1 MKMDKSPKKSLK
13 QSISDEPSSRQEL
26 AEAKILKAQ
35 LKAAYQVID
44 EQNERLENV
53 AKKRFAIPTQRQ
65 AKTSKGCYVRVIIP
79 DTHGSQID
87 PAAAAA
93 FIADLDQLQPREII
107 HLGDAID
114 CGGFLAQHHVM
125 GYVAESEYTFE
136 QDVEA
141 ANMFLDRVQAAVPTA
156 SFDLLEGNHDRR
168 IETWCVTQS
177 LRSKIDA
184 SMLKRMFGVD
194 AQLHLSKRG
203 INHFEQGKT
212 YENCRIPATI
222 RRGHCFFTH
231 GTKHGKNA
239 ASAML
244 SRFGANVV
252 FGHVH
257 KLLSASDRTVKDGE
271 IGAWCA
277 GSLCYQQPLWR
288 HSDPT
293 DWCQGYGV
301 QYVRPDGDFLH
312 VNIPIIEGKSFL
324 VQMAKAIGK

>member
-1 MKMDKSPKKSLK
+1 MARQNRLKADLEKLNESRSDNPETKM
-13 QSISDEPSSRQEL
+13 
-26 AEAKILKAQ
+26 LKAQ
-35 LKAAYQVID
+35 LKSAYQIID
-44 EQNERLENV
+44 QQTERLEKV
-53 AKKRFAIPTQRQ
+53 AKTSFNIPTQR
-65 AKTSKGCYVRVIIP
+65 KSRTSKGCYVRVIIP
-79 DTHGSQID
+79 DTHGSAID
-87 PAAAAA
+87 PTAAAA
-93 FIADLDQLQPREII
+93 FLADLDQLAPREII

-114 CGGFLAQHHVM
+114 CGGFLAQHHVW

-136 QDVEA
+136 EDVAA
-141 ANMFLDRVQAAVPTA
+141 ANEFLDRVQKLAPKAT
-156 SFDLLEGNHDRR
+156 FDLLEGNHDRR

-184 SMLKRMFGVD
+184 AMLKRMFGVD

-203 INHFEQGKT
+203 INHFEQGKF
-212 YENCRIPATI
+212 YEGCRIPATI
-222 RRGHCFFTH
+222 RRGRCYFTH
-231 GTKHGKNA
+231 GTRHGKNA

-244 SRFGANVV
+244 NRFGANVV

-271 IGAWCA
+271 IGAWCV
-277 GSLCYQQPLWR
+277 GSLCRQQPLWR

-312 VNIPIIEGKSFL
+312 VNIPIIDGKSYL

>member
-1 MKMDKSPKKSLK
+1 MAKKSTLAKKLSSESPTRKDEK
-13 QSISDEPSSRQEL
+13 QASLLRS
-26 AEAKILKAQ
+26 Q
-35 LKAAYQVID
+35 LRAAHNLID
-44 EQNERLENV
+44 EQNERLEKLA
-53 AKKRFAIPTQRQ
+53 AKKFVIPSQRKQ
-65 AKTSKGCYVRVIIP
+65 KTSKGCYVRVICP

-87 PAAAAA
+87 KQAAAA
-93 FIADLDQLQPREII
+93 FLQDLEELQPREII

-114 CGGFLAQHHVM
+114 CGGFLAQHHVW

-136 QDVEA
+136 EDVAA
-141 ANMFLDRVQAAVPTA
+141 ANAFLDEVQKRCPGAT
-156 SFDLLEGNHDRR
+156 FDLLEGNHDRR

-177 LRSKIDA
+177 LRSSIDA
-184 SMLKRMFGVD
+184 AMLKRMFGVD
-194 AQLHLSKRG
+194 AQLHLAKRG

-212 YENCRIPATI
+212 YEGCRIPATI
-222 RRGHCFFTH
+222 RRGRCYFTH

-239 ASAML
+239 ANAML

-271 IGAWCA
+271 IGAWCV
-277 GSLCYQQPLWR
+277 GSLCHQQPLWR

-301 QYVRPDGDFLH
+301 QYIRPDGDFLH